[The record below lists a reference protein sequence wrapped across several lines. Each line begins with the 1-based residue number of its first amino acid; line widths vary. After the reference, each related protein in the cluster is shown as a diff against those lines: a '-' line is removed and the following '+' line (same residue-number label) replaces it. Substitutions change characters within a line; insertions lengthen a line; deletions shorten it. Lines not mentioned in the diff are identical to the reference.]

1 MSSIAQKPV
10 LKPVYTKNI
19 FNRIYKFR
27 YFYLLIT
34 PMVVY
39 MAVFKIA
46 PIWGLL
52 MAFQEYSPFK
62 GFWASEW
69 VGLKHF
75 SVLFQS
81 VKFGLMMRNTIA
93 INMLKLIFYFPV
105 PILLSVMLNEVR
117 SEKFKRFNQTIV
129 YMPHF
134 LSWVVIASF
143 TFFILSQDIGII
155 NKIRVSA
162 GMNPVSYLTNPNMFW
177 GILISQNLWKDAG
190 WGTIL
195 FLAAM
200 SGIDPTLY
208 EAAVMDGAG
217 RFKQIWHIT
226 LPSIRGTI
234 VTMLILRLGQ
244 LFSIGFEQILLMQNP
259 LVYDISE
266 VLDTYIYTQG
276 IRNGKLSS
284 AVAVGSFKSVINIFM
299 VLGANKIVKWFGE
312 SGIF

>member
-1 MSSIAQKPV
+1 
-10 LKPVYTKNI
+10 
-19 FNRIYKFR
+19 
-27 YFYLLIT
+27 
-34 PMVVY
+34 
-39 MAVFKIA
+39 MAFFKIA

-52 MAFQEYSPFK
+52 MAFQEYNPFK
-62 GFWASEW
+62 GFWGSEW
-69 VGLKHF
+69 VGFRHF
-75 SVLFQS
+75 TALFQS
-81 VKFGLMMRNTIA
+81 AKFALMMRNTVA
-93 INMLKLIFYFPV
+93 ISMLKLLFYFPV

-117 SEKFKRFNQTIV
+117 SERFKRFNQTIV

-155 NKIRVSA
+155 NKIRVTA
-162 GMNPVSYLTNPNMFW
+162 GLNAVSYLTNSNYFW
-177 GILISQNLWKDAG
+177 GILVTQNLWKDAG

-200 SGIDPTLY
+200 AGIDPTLY
-208 EAAVMDGAG
+208 EAAVMDGAN
-217 RFKQIWHIT
+217 RFRRIWHIT

-244 LFSIGFEQILLMQNP
+244 IFSVGFEQILLMQNP

-284 AVAVGSFKSVINIFM
+284 AVAVGMFKSVINIFM
-299 VLGANKIVKWFGE
+299 VLSANKVVKWFGE

>member
-1 MSSIAQKPV
+1 MFAPM
-10 LKPVYTKNI
+10 
-19 FNRIYKFR
+19 
-27 YFYLLIT
+27 LI
-34 PMVVY
+34 Y
-39 MAVFKIA
+39 MAIFKVA

-52 MAFQEYSPFK
+52 MSFQEYNPFK
-62 GFWASEW
+62 GFWQSEW
-69 VGLKHF
+69 VGFKHF
-75 SVLFQS
+75 ATLFQS
-81 VKFGLMMRNTIA
+81 AKFGLMMRNTIA
-93 INMLKLIFYFPV
+93 INTLKLVFFFPV
-105 PILLSVMLNEVR
+105 PILMSVMLNEIK
-117 SEKFKRFNQTIV
+117 SERFKRFNQTIV

-155 NKIRVSA
+155 NKIRMTA
-162 GMNPVSYLTNPNMFW
+162 GYGAVSYLTNPRLFW

-200 SGIDPTLY
+200 AGIDPTLY
-208 EAAVMDGAG
+208 EAAVIDGAG
-217 RFKQIWHIT
+217 RFKRIWHIT

-244 LFSIGFEQILLMQNP
+244 MFSVGFEQILLMQNP

-276 IRNGKLSS
+276 IRNGKISS
-284 AVAVGSFKSVINIFM
+284 AVAVGMFKSAINILM
-299 VLGANKIVKWFGE
+299 VVSANRVVRLFGE
-312 SGIF
+312 SGIY